1 MVLEVY
7 DSSLAVK
14 RLWYE
19 IAVFTVGPANFPVE
33 RVFASHRSLK
43 ATLSVPGVDVSVS
56 DVATSLCCSES
67 IITRQ
72 EWYSTSLVTLTL

>member
-14 RLWYE
+14 RLRYE

-33 RVFASHRSLK
+33 KVFASHRSLK
-43 ATLSVPGVDVSVS
+43 ATLSVSAVDVSFS
-56 DVATSLCCSES
+56 GVATALCCSEG
-67 IITRQ
+67 IIKRQ
-72 EWYSTSLVTLTL
+72 EWYKTSLVTLTL

>member
-14 RLWYE
+14 RLRNE
-19 IAVFTVGPANFPVE
+19 IVVFTVGPANFPVE

-43 ATLSVPGVDVSVS
+43 ATLSVSGVDVSVCG
-56 DVATSLCCSES
+56 VATSLCCSES

-72 EWYSTSLVTLTL
+72 DSGVVFN